1 MYDTIEQQLMQQQQQ
16 QGNSPAPVVTDPQPP
31 SNSQPPAD
39 PQPPVDPQ
47 PPAGSTPKAVN
58 DQITDS
64 VTQINAS
71 NSTDPA
77 DPADLIDPTDIPWYE
92 KTEEPP
98 AAKPVDPKPV
108 DPAPVVDEDEDIKL
122 LKEFKKSGKT
132 LKDFVSEM
140 NVPDY
145 ATMDDATIVELGLQK
160 LEGFTGDD
168 YASAVEEFNQMSLF
182 QRKKLV
188 QEYRNSFI
196 QQSEQKLKQLTQV
209 SATNNDKFKQTVQ
222 RFETE
227 VDQIANEITGKEM
240 YGFKVTDEMSTKIK
254 TFLKKEIALNRAD
267 GSIDAELM
275 ADFALWRLYGKDI
288 VRANVTAAK
297 NAGRKEML
305 IATTNPSS
313 GGGPSN
319 SSAGM
324 KSTGPDDAFTAYL
337 NAKKR

>member
-1 MYDTIEQQLMQQQQQ
+1 MYDTIEQQIMQQQQQ
-16 QGNSPAPVVTDPQPP
+16 QQQQNPAGTGAGDP
-31 SNSQPPAD
+31 QPPAD
-39 PQPPVDPQ
+39 PQTPVGAFPT
-47 PPAGSTPKAVN
+47 GVN

-64 VTQINAS
+64 VTQSAQNQPPVDPIV
-71 NSTDPA
+71 DPPA
-77 DPADLIDPTDIPWYE
+77 DSDDIPWYE
-92 KTEEPP
+92 KENNPP
-98 AAKPVDPKPV
+98 APKPNDPQAKPA
-108 DPAPVVDEDEDIKL
+108 DPAPVVEEDEDIKL

-132 LKDFVSEM
+132 LKDFVNEM

-145 ATMDDATIVELGLQK
+145 STMDDASIVEMGLQQ

-188 QEYRNSFI
+188 QEYRNTFI
-196 QQSEQKLKQLTQV
+196 QQSESKLKQLTQEPDKR
-209 SATNNDKFKQTVQ
+209 NDHIQKTVQ
-222 RFETE
+222 RFEAE
-227 VDQIANEITGKEM
+227 VDQIAKEISGKEM
-240 YGFKVTDEMSTKIK
+240 YGFKVTDEMSTKIT
-254 TFLKKEIALNRAD
+254 TFLKKEISLNRPD

-297 NAGRKEML
+297 NAGRKELL

-313 GGGPSN
+313 GAGSSN
-319 SSAGM
+319 ANPGM
-324 KSTGPDDAFTAYL
+324 KSTGADDAFNAYL

>member
-1 MYDTIEQQLMQQQQQ
+1 MYDSIEQQIKQQQQQ
-16 QGNSPAPVVTDPQPP
+16 QGNEPAPAGTDP
-31 SNSQPPAD
+31 N
-39 PQPPVDPQ
+39 
-47 PPAGSTPKAVN
+47 PPAGNEPTPVAGAEPNPPAGAEPNPPTGNEPNPPAGNEPAPDGNPVN
-58 DQITDS
+58 
-64 VTQINAS
+64 V
-71 NSTDPA
+71 
-77 DPADLIDPTDIPWYE
+77 PWYE
-92 KTEEPP
+92 RNDDP
-98 AAKPVDPKPV
+98 APAGDPKPADPKPV
-108 DPAPVVDEDEDIKL
+108 DPAPVDEDDDIKL
-122 LKEFKKSGKT
+122 LREFKKSGKT
-132 LKDFVSEM
+132 LKDFVAEM

-145 ATMDDATIVELGLQK
+145 ASMDDAKIVEMGLQQ

-188 QEYRNSFI
+188 QEYRNTFL
-196 QQSEQKLKQLTQV
+196 QQADSKLKQLSQTSNVQK
-209 SATNNDKFKQTVQ
+209 DKVQQTVQ
-222 RFETE
+222 RFESE
-227 VDQIANEITGKEM
+227 VDQIAKEISGKEL
-240 YGFKVTDEMSTKIK
+240 YGFKVTDEMSAKIS
-254 TFLKKEIALNRAD
+254 TFLKKEISLNRTD

-319 SSAGM
+319 ANAGM
-324 KSTGPDDAFTAYL
+324 KTTGADDAFSAYL

>member
-1 MYDTIEQQLMQQQQQ
+1 MYDTIEQQLKQQQQQ
-16 QGNSPAPVVTDPQPP
+16 QDANSAPVAPIVADPQP
-31 SNSQPPAD
+31 QPE

-47 PPAGSTPKAVN
+47 PEPAAPIVPAANSN
-58 DQITDS
+58 DEPP
-64 VTQINAS
+64 
-71 NSTDPA
+71 TDPPV
-77 DPADLIDPTDIPWYE
+77 DPNDVPWYE
-92 KTEEPP
+92 RTENP
-98 AAKPVDPKPV
+98 KPNVENTTDPKPV
-108 DPAPVVDEDEDIKL
+108 DPTPVVDEDADIKL
-122 LKEFKKSGKT
+122 LKDFKKSGKT
-132 LKDFVSEM
+132 LKDFVNEM

-168 YASAVEEFNQMSLF
+168 YASAVEEFNGMTLF

-196 QQSEQKLKQLTQV
+196 QQSEEKLKQLTQV
-209 SATNNDKFKQTVQ
+209 SATNNDKLKQTVQ

-240 YGFKVTDEMSTKIK
+240 YGFKVTDEMSTKIS
-254 TFLKKEIALNRAD
+254 TFLKKEISLNRND

-324 KSTGPDDAFTAYL
+324 KSTGPDDAFSAYL

>member
-1 MYDTIEQQLMQQQQQ
+1 MYDSIEQQIKQQQQQ
-16 QGNSPAPVVTDPQPP
+16 QGNNPAPAGTEP
-31 SNSQPPAD
+31 N
-39 PQPPVDPQ
+39 
-47 PPAGSTPKAVN
+47 PPAGNEPNPPAGDDPNPPAGNEPNLPTGNEPNPPAGN
-58 DQITDS
+58 D
-64 VTQINAS
+64 
-71 NSTDPA
+71 TDPNGN
-77 DPADLIDPTDIPWYE
+77 PVEVPWYE
-92 KTEEPP
+92 KTE
-98 AAKPVDPKPV
+98 DPKPATPNPA
-108 DPAPVVDEDEDIKL
+108 DPKPADPVIVDEDEDIKML
-122 LKEFKKSGKT
+122 REFKKSGKT

-145 ATMDDATIVELGLQK
+145 ASLDDAKIVEMGLQQ

-188 QEYRNSFI
+188 QEYRNTFL
-196 QQSEQKLKQLTQV
+196 QQADSKLKQLSQTSDVQK
-209 SATNNDKFKQTVQ
+209 DKVNKTVQ
-222 RFETE
+222 RFESE
-227 VDQIANEITGKEM
+227 VDQIAKEISGKEL
-240 YGFKVTDEMSTKIK
+240 YGFKVTDEMSAKIT
-254 TFLKKEIALNRAD
+254 TFLKKEISLNRTD

-305 IATTNPSS
+305 MATTNPSS

-319 SSAGM
+319 ANAGM
-324 KSTGPDDAFTAYL
+324 KTTGADDAFSAYL

>member
-1 MYDTIEQQLMQQQQQ
+1 MYDTIEQQIKQQQQQ
-16 QGNSPAPVVTDPQPP
+16 NNAAAGDQ
-31 SNSQPPAD
+31 QPPAD
-39 PQPPVDPQ
+39 PQPPTDTQPPADPQ
-47 PPAGSTPKAVN
+47 PPANTQPPA
-58 DQITDS
+58 DS
-64 VTQINAS
+64 QPPA
-71 NSTDPA
+71 DPA
-77 DPADLIDPTDIPWYE
+77 DPADSADPADPAEIPWYE
-92 KTEEPP
+92 RTENTDPP
-98 AAKPVDPKPV
+98 APKPN
-108 DPAPVVDEDEDIKL
+108 DPPANSASAADEDEDIKL

-132 LKDFVSEM
+132 LKDFINEM

-145 ATMDDATIVELGLQK
+145 AAMDDATIVEMGLQQ

-188 QEYRNSFI
+188 QEYRNTFM
-196 QQSEQKLKQLTQV
+196 QQSESKLKQLTQEP
-209 SATNNDKFKQTVQ
+209 AKQNDRFQQTVQ
-222 RFETE
+222 RFEAE
-227 VDQIANEITGKEM
+227 VDEIAKEISGKEL

-254 TFLKKEIALNRAD
+254 TFLKKEISLNRPD

-305 IATTNPSS
+305 VATTNPSS
-313 GGGPSN
+313 GAGSSN
-319 SSAGM
+319 ANPGM
-324 KSTGPDDAFTAYL
+324 KNTGADDAFNAYL

>member
-1 MYDTIEQQLMQQQQQ
+1 MYDTIEQQLKQQQQQ
-16 QGNSPAPVVTDPQPP
+16 QQQNPAATGAGD
-31 SNSQPPAD
+31 SQPPAD
-39 PQPPVDPQ
+39 PQVPTPNVDSQTSVGASPV
-47 PPAGSTPKAVN
+47 TVN

-64 VTQINAS
+64 VTQVSQNEPPSDPPADPV
-71 NSTDPA
+71 DPA
-77 DPADLIDPTDIPWYE
+77 DVPWYE
-92 KTEEPP
+92 RNDDQNSAAPKPNDPP
-98 AAKPVDPKPV
+98 A
-108 DPAPVVDEDEDIKL
+108 DPAPVVDEDEDIKM

-132 LKDFVSEM
+132 LKDFINEM

-145 ATMDDATIVELGLQK
+145 ASMDDATIVEMGLQQ

-188 QEYRNSFI
+188 QEYRNTFL
-196 QQSEQKLKQLTQV
+196 QQSEAKLKQLTQEP
-209 SATNNDKFKQTVQ
+209 AKKNEHIQQTVQ
-222 RFETE
+222 RFEAE
-227 VDQIANEITGKEM
+227 VDQIAQEISGKEM
-240 YGFKVTDEMSTKIK
+240 YGFKVTDEMSTKISN
-254 TFLKKEIALNRAD
+254 FLKKEISLNRAD

-313 GGGPSN
+313 GAGSSN
-319 SSAGM
+319 ANPGM
-324 KSTGPDDAFTAYL
+324 KSTGANDAFDAYL

>member
-1 MYDTIEQQLMQQQQQ
+1 MYDSIEQQIKQQQQQ
-16 QGNSPAPVVTDPQPP
+16 QQQNNPVPPAPAGTDP
-31 SNSQPPAD
+31 NPPAE
-39 PQPPVDPQ
+39 PT
-47 PPAGSTPKAVN
+47 PAEPTSAAAVN

-64 VTQINAS
+64 VTQGQQ
-71 NSTDPA
+71 NSPADPPADPTDPA
-77 DPADLIDPTDIPWYE
+77 DSADVPWYE
-92 KTEEPP
+92 KTE
-98 AAKPVDPKPV
+98 DPKPDGDPKPADPKPA
-108 DPAPVVDEDEDIKL
+108 DPAPVDEDEDIKL
-122 LKEFKKSGKT
+122 LREFKKSGKT
-132 LKDFVSEM
+132 LKDFVAEM

-145 ATMDDATIVELGLQK
+145 ANLDDATIVEMGLQQ

-188 QEYRNSFI
+188 QEYRNSFL
-196 QQSEQKLKQLTQV
+196 QQADSKLKQLSQTSDVQK
-209 SATNNDKFKQTVQ
+209 DKVKLTVE

-227 VDQIANEITGKEM
+227 VDQIAKEITGKEL
-240 YGFKVTDEMSTKIK
+240 YGFKVTDEMSTKIS
-254 TFLKKEIALNRAD
+254 TFLKKEIALNRPD

-275 ADFALWRLYGKDI
+275 ADFALWRLYGRDI

-305 IATTNPSS
+305 MATTNPSS

-319 SSAGM
+319 ANAGM
-324 KSTGPDDAFTAYL
+324 KATTADDAYNAYI

>member
-1 MYDTIEQQLMQQQQQ
+1 MYDTIEQQIKQQQQQ
-16 QGNSPAPVVTDPQPP
+16 QNDSGAGSADPQPP
-31 SNSQPPAD
+31 ADSQPPAPVADPADPTPPAD
-39 PQPPVDPQ
+39 PQPPAPTGDPVDPAAE
-47 PPAGSTPKAVN
+47 PPV
-58 DQITDS
+58 
-64 VTQINAS
+64 
-71 NSTDPA
+71 DP
-77 DPADLIDPTDIPWYE
+77 DDIPWYE
-92 KTEEPP
+92 KTTTPTPNITDPP
-98 AAKPVDPKPV
+98 AGS

-132 LKDFVSEM
+132 LKDFINEM

-145 ATMDDATIVELGLQK
+145 ASMDDATIVEMGLQQ

-188 QEYRNSFI
+188 QEYRNTFL
-196 QQSEQKLKQLTQV
+196 QQSESKLKQLTQEP
-209 SATNNDKFKQTVQ
+209 AKKNDRIQQTVQ
-222 RFETE
+222 RFESE
-227 VDQIANEITGKEM
+227 VDQIAKEISGKEL
-240 YGFKVTDEMSTKIK
+240 YGFKVTDEMSTKIS
-254 TFLKKEIALNRAD
+254 TFLKKEISLNRTD

-313 GGGPSN
+313 GAGSSN
-319 SSAGM
+319 GNPGM
-324 KSTGPDDAFTAYL
+324 KNTGADDAFTAYL

>member
-1 MYDTIEQQLMQQQQQ
+1 MYDTIEQQLKQQQEQ
-16 QGNSPAPVVTDPQPP
+16 QGNPPVPNVTDPQPP
-31 SNSQPPAD
+31 TD
-39 PQPPVDPQ
+39 PQPIVEPQPVIPTEPPVSNPEPNPNEPTEDPVDPQ
-47 PPAGSTPKAVN
+47 TV
-58 DQITDS
+58 
-64 VTQINAS
+64 
-71 NSTDPA
+71 
-77 DPADLIDPTDIPWYE
+77 PWYE
-92 KTEEPP
+92 KTE
-98 AAKPVDPKPV
+98 DPKPNV
-108 DPAPVVDEDEDIKL
+108 GTDPKPAEPAPIVDEDADIKL
-122 LKEFKKSGKT
+122 LKDFKKSGKT
-132 LKDFVSEM
+132 LKDFVNEM

-145 ATMDDATIVELGLQK
+145 AAMDDAAIVELGLQK

-168 YASAVEEFNQMSLF
+168 YASAVEEFNGMTLF

-188 QEYRNSFI
+188 QEYRTSFI
-196 QQSEQKLKQLTQV
+196 QQSEEKLKQLTQV
-209 SATNNDKFKQTVQ
+209 SATNGDKFKQTVQ

-240 YGFKVTDEMSTKIK
+240 YGFKVTDEMSTKIS
-254 TFLKKEIALNRAD
+254 TFLKKEISLNRTD

-324 KSTGPDDAFTAYL
+324 KSTGADDAFSAYL

>member
-1 MYDTIEQQLMQQQQQ
+1 MYDTIEQQIKQQQQQ
-16 QGNSPAPVVTDPQPP
+16 QGNEPAPAGTDP
-31 SNSQPPAD
+31 N
-39 PQPPVDPQ
+39 
-47 PPAGSTPKAVN
+47 PPAGNEPTPVAGAEPN
-58 DQITDS
+58 P
-64 VTQINAS
+64 
-71 NSTDPA
+71 PA
-77 DPADLIDPTDIPWYE
+77 GNEPNPPAGNEPNPPAGNEPAPDGNPVEVPWYE
-92 KTEEPP
+92 KTDDQKP
-98 AAKPVDPKPV
+98 AGDPKPADPKPA
-108 DPAPVVDEDEDIKL
+108 DPAPADEDEDIKL
-122 LKEFKKSGKT
+122 LREFKKSGKT
-132 LKDFVSEM
+132 LKDFVTEM

-145 ATMDDATIVELGLQK
+145 ASMDDATIVEMGLQK

-188 QEYRNSFI
+188 QEYRNTFL
-196 QQSEQKLKQLTQV
+196 QQADSKLKQLSQAPNV
-209 SATNNDKFKQTVQ
+209 QKDKVKLTVE

-227 VDQIANEITGKEM
+227 IDQIAREIAGKEL
-240 YGFKVTDEMSTKIK
+240 YGFKVTDEMSAKLS
-254 TFLKKEIALNRAD
+254 TFLKKEISLNRAD

-305 IATTNPSS
+305 MATTNPSS

-319 SSAGM
+319 ANAGM
-324 KSTGPDDAFTAYL
+324 KTTGADDAYNAYI

>member
-1 MYDTIEQQLMQQQQQ
+1 MYDTIEQQIKQQQQQ
-16 QGNSPAPVVTDPQPP
+16 EVQQQAKIEPI
-31 SNSQPPAD
+31 
-39 PQPPVDPQ
+39 VDSIPT
-47 PPAGSTPKAVN
+47 AKAESTAVN
-58 DQITDS
+58 DQITDA
-64 VTQINAS
+64 VTQVKPTTEGQVPAES
-71 NSTDPA
+71 ETTDA
-77 DPADLIDPTDIPWYE
+77 TDATDATEPEEIPWYE
-92 KTEEPP
+92 KTETSNSIKTTKVES
-98 AAKPVDPKPV
+98 KPTDSVPNV
-108 DPAPVVDEDEDIKL
+108 EEDEDIKL

-145 ATMDDATIVELGLQK
+145 ASMDDVTIIEMGLKQ
-160 LEGFTGDD
+160 LEGFEGDD

-188 QEYRNSFI
+188 QEYRNTFL
-196 QQSEQKLKQLTQV
+196 QQSETKLKQLTQV
-209 SATNNDKFKQTVQ
+209 PAAKNDKIQQTVQ
-222 RFETE
+222 RFESE
-227 VDQIANEITGKEM
+227 IDQIAQEISGKEL
-240 YGFKVTDEMSTKIK
+240 YGFKVTDEMSTKIS
-254 TFLKKEIALNRAD
+254 TFLKKEISLNRPD

-319 SSAGM
+319 ANAGM
-324 KSTGPDDAFTAYL
+324 KTTGADDAFNAYL

>member
-1 MYDTIEQQLMQQQQQ
+1 MYDTIEQQIKQQQQQ
-16 QGNSPAPVVTDPQPP
+16 QNTSAPAGTDP
-31 SNSQPPAD
+31 NPPAD
-39 PQPPVDPQ
+39 SNPPEDTQ
-47 PPAGSTPKAVN
+47 SPAGAFPTAVN

-64 VTQINAS
+64 VTQGKQNPPADS
-71 NSTDPA
+71 SADPADPVDPA
-77 DPADLIDPTDIPWYE
+77 DPAEVPWYE
-92 KTEEPP
+92 RTEDQKP
-98 AAKPVDPKPV
+98 ADAKPADSKPADPTP
-108 DPAPVVDEDEDIKL
+108 VDEDEDIKL
-122 LKEFKKSGKT
+122 LREFKKSGKT
-132 LKDFVSEM
+132 LKDFVAEM

-145 ATMDDATIVELGLQK
+145 ASMDDAQIIEMGLQQ

-188 QEYRNSFI
+188 QEYRNTFL
-196 QQSEQKLKQLTQV
+196 QQADSKLKQLSQV
-209 SATNNDKFKQTVQ
+209 PNVQKEKVQQTVQ

-227 VDQIANEITGKEM
+227 VDQIAKEISGKEL
-240 YGFKVTDEMSTKIK
+240 YGFKVTDEMSAKIS
-254 TFLKKEIALNRAD
+254 TFLKKEISLNRAD

-305 IATTNPSS
+305 MATTNPSS
-313 GGGPSN
+313 GGGPTN
-319 SSAGM
+319 ANAGM
-324 KSTGPDDAFTAYL
+324 KTTGADDAFNAYL